1 MNIISLVPSE
11 NGAYNG
17 LQTWDELVVP
27 TGYAQWPDDLETET
41 LYSYNGFVNLVVKRN
56 IVTSYEPN
64 LTAWEAWKSTVP
76 SDPEDPKPSDVE
88 SQIDTLELQTDEL
101 YEALDMILTG
111 ATK

>member
-27 TGYAQWPDDLETET
+27 TGYAQWPGNLETET

-64 LTAWEAWKSTVP
+64 LTAWEAWKETVP
-76 SDPEDPKPSDVE
+76 EPEPESSSDAE
-88 SQIDTLELQTDEL
+88 T
-101 YEALDMILTG
+101 ILNVLLGVTE
-111 ATK
+111 

>member
-41 LYSYNGFVNLVVKRN
+41 FYSYNGFVNLVVKRN

-64 LTAWEAWKSTVP
+64 LTEWEAWKETVP
-76 SDPEDPKPSDVE
+76 EPEPESSSDAE
-88 SQIDTLELQTDEL
+88 T
-101 YEALDMILTG
+101 ILNVLLGVTE
-111 ATK
+111 

>member
-41 LYSYNGFVNLVVKRN
+41 LYSHNGFVNLVVKRN

-64 LTAWEAWKSTVP
+64 LAAWEAWKETIPEPEPESS
-76 SDPEDPKPSDVE
+76 SDAE
-88 SQIDTLELQTDEL
+88 T
-101 YEALDMILTG
+101 ILNVLLGVTE
-111 ATK
+111 